1 MRKEIVNHI
10 KNEIYFS
17 LLDANSKISIEISRL
32 KIECTCWIELI
43 QEVAGSA
50 VDLSHQLFRLICKSH
65 QRQWLETNFC
75 LSRYNQTVVFRSPFS
90 KWRRGRLN
98 LLRQVAIYY
107 SRARRRNVFE
117 DLIPSSCLA
126 TLFPSIQTNRDMQT
140 VRSHVATVTGLDDT
154 QKNWGTSLMGED
166 KCRFERRIKLD
177 NQPHEWSFCSFSF
190 YTRRFANDKDGRVE
204 GVQGDLIISIIKLG
218 KMTIYFFYQRFML
231 MKLF

>member
-1 MRKEIVNHI
+1 MRKKIVNHI

-17 LLDANSKISIEISRL
+17 LLDAISKISIEISRL

-126 TLFPSIQTNRDMQT
+126 TLFPSIRTNRDMQT
-140 VRSHVATVTGLDDT
+140 VCTFACRDCNWVRRYTKELRYVLDGRRQVPFRTTDKIGQSTARMVVLFLFLLHEEICERQRWTSRRSPRWPNH
-154 QKNWGTSLMGED
+154 
-166 KCRFERRIKLD
+166 LD
-177 NQPHEWSFCSFSF
+177 N
-190 YTRRFANDKDGRVE
+190 
-204 GVQGDLIISIIKLG
+204 
-218 KMTIYFFYQRFML
+218 
-231 MKLF
+231 